1 VIIRGRAGRRGPT
14 PNEET
19 GLMSNDKLNATG
31 YTPAADPWEALA
43 AHGEP
48 PPPDPDPAVDRLAYR
63 SPGVPPWGSLHQD
76 IGHEPPK
83 ERRGLPAWAWVS
95 MVLGVVA
102 LLCTGAVT
110 LGLTSESGPVPVV
123 PPAPAPHPA
132 EVTTSGTCEKK
143 IVGQYGLVASVT
155 ATNVSGKTQTGFVWA
170 RWPVTGE
177 AAQEF
182 TKPATLQP
190 GQHAELTVNQEVT
203 AERWFRVGA
212 CSFGWTP
219 DPAAEGVTGELA
231 GWNWTPTTTPVSRR
245 TIEVVDQL
253 KPTKWHVSAAVEWLD
268 RYTASNMKTVSRC
281 SGKAYRCIT
290 IRGGKL
296 GGNAL
301 AMSYGGRNLIVVDTA
316 KVDRRGYRSDA
327 SRKKILAHEVAHQF
341 GLGHSSGRNLMSTS
355 LPRTKLVLTSGQRSH
370 LKKR

>member
-1 VIIRGRAGRRGPT
+1 VITRGRADRRGPT

-31 YTPAADPWEALA
+31 YTPASDPWEALA

-63 SPGVPPWGSLHQD
+63 SPGVPPWGSLYQD

-190 GQHAELTVNQEVT
+190 GQRAELTVNQEVT

-212 CSFGWTP
+212 CSFGWT
-219 DPAAEGVTGELA
+219 AASEGGQGGGGIDWSTA
-231 GWNWTPTTTPVSRR
+231 APTPPSKRV
-245 TIEVVDQL
+245 IEVVD
-253 KPTKWHVSAAVEWLD
+253 KIGPSAWHVSAAVNWLD
-268 RYTASNMKTVSRC
+268 KYTASDMRMVSRC

-290 IRGGKL
+290 FRT
-296 GGNAL
+296 
-301 AMSYGGRNLIVVDTA
+301 GRNASSPGWSQGNTVTIDLKRTGALSRYYRYDS
-316 KVDRRGYRSDA
+316 RRTWL
-327 SRKKILAHEVAHQF
+327 LAHELGHQF
-341 GLGHSSGRNLMSTS
+341 GLGHVGKNSRTLMN
-355 LPRTKLVLTSGQRSH
+355 PYVNKGKLALTSGQRSH